1 MIVSST
7 QIIKMCDAALK
18 IKIYPDRVLYKI
30 PWDQDIELKYT
41 ETDEFVTITS
51 DFKNINVTIKKQLF
65 SLFVYY
71 IEYYICHKY
80 LFPETWIEYF
90 VNDEQ
95 VKNLHNL
102 DNLSLRNIN
111 DEVKYILKKGIT
123 VHDLQIFISYG
134 LYDEIDDVLNLIKLL
149 GLVFYE

>member
-71 IEYYICHKY
+71 IEYYICQKY

-111 DEVKYILKKGIT
+111 DEIKYILKKGIT
-123 VHDLQIFISYG
+123 VNDLQIFISYG